1 MCFKSVLISCN
12 LVVSGFVFG
21 FRLVDLRLTVV
32 ERDVTY
38 KMTFSTRGG
47 KCLQICPR
55 STKKL
60 RPS

>member
-1 MCFKSVLISCN
+1 MPHALSDGVGLFR
-12 LVVSGFVFG
+12 
-21 FRLVDLRLTVV
+21 FRLVDLRLTVM